1 MGEGWDVDW
10 EIGLIEAGRES
21 VMGDMGETFRAMTAL
36 RMEVRAVYGQECQTC
51 KQERPK
57 GHAKI
62 LLPGQICGYGHRDRR
77 PRITRAQYKE
87 IEDRH
92 GIKRL

>member
-1 MGEGWDVDW
+1 
-10 EIGLIEAGRES
+10 
-21 VMGDMGETFRAMTAL
+21 MGDLGDGFRAMDAMRREIRST
-36 RMEVRAVYGQECQTC
+36 YGRPC
-51 KQERPK
+51 ERCLMIRPR

-62 LLPGQICGYGHRDRR
+62 LLPGQVCGYGHRDIR

-92 GIKRL
+92 GIVKIR